1 MELFTYEELAADSGY
16 DYAVKFNRTTKTF
29 RHFDEFMSIIGA
41 ASPVKFD
48 LDSNSWLVSAY
59 TFNRLSELNE
69 VLFPDKKKQRKEA
82 VKAKM
87 QEAVKGE
94 VKVVHD
100 YDGMGADMKLQPYDY
115 QKRVIKFAVDA
126 ETALIVSP
134 CGSGKTPMGIGIYL
148 EALKAKKVHG
158 PGVIVVKASLK
169 TQWAAEIR
177 KFSDL
182 TPKIIKTSKDATRK
196 TQGQIK
202 RAEKKL
208 DNAKNLAEQQ
218 KCAKEVLRLKEEAE
232 KTFAGQF
239 QGADLLVLN
248 YETLRDANVRQQLHK
263 LHVDFFFADE
273 IHYAKGDTTERA
285 KALCEFNGVKMKI
298 GATATPL
305 QRDPRDLF
313 GIFKFINPTI
323 FPKKGAFERMYIRW
337 AGRGRVAGSRNEK
350 QLNDK
355 ISPYMMILTK
365 EEVAKQ
371 LPSLV
376 VSQRYCEFEPAQQ
389 EMNDRLMEELD
400 ELHEQEKAL
409 NAKLS
414 DAEAKTNPELAKIEA
429 GIMMRQTFAQE
440 LADSEDLLL
449 NSESESAKRYVTG
462 KSDNKISLLMD
473 TLEEILDSGEKA
485 CVFSKFAK
493 MQDIITKHIE
503 KAAKKNAIFK
513 GVEIAYVNGSMNGEQ
528 RYHEVY
534 DRFRDDPDCKILLMS
549 DAGAEGIN
557 LNRCKYLIEMEMAES
572 YAIQT
577 QRHGRL
583 ERADSV
589 HDTVYVVQLL
599 CENSWD
605 DIGMKIVNK
614 KERYDATIV
623 KGEDVEYES

>member
-1 MELFTYEELAADSGY
+1 MELFTYKGLVADPRF
-16 DYAVKFNRTTKTF
+16 DYAIKFNRTMKTF
-29 RHFDEFMSIIGA
+29 RHFDDFMSIIGA
-41 ASPVKFD
+41 ANPVKFD
-48 LDSNSWLVSAY
+48 LDNNCWLVSAY
-59 TFNRLSELNE
+59 TFNRLSELDE
-69 VLFPDKKKQRKEA
+69 TLFPDKKKQHKKSM
-82 VKAKM
+82 KARM

-94 VKVVHD
+94 VKAVYD
-100 YDGMGADMKLQPYDY
+100 YDSMGADMKLQPYDY

-148 EALKAKKVHG
+148 EALKAKKIHG

-196 TQGQIK
+196 IQGQIK
-202 RAEKKL
+202 RAEKKF
-208 DNAKNLAEQQ
+208 DSAKNLAEQQ

-232 KTFAGQF
+232 ETFAGQF
-239 QGADLLVLN
+239 QDADLLVLN

-389 EMNDRLMEELD
+389 EMSDCLMEELD

-462 KSDNKISLLMD
+462 KADNKVSLLMD

-513 GVEIAYVNGSMNGEQ
+513 GIEIAYVNGSMNGEQ

-534 DRFRDDPDCKILLMS
+534 DRFRDDPNCRILLMS

-589 HDTVYVVQLL
+589 HDTVYVIQLL